1 MKGVVMEEII
11 TQIDKYHQLSILC
24 FTGMIL
30 CGLLTGL
37 IYRKKNIR
45 GVLGYYRRKQK
56 YKKIWMF
63 AILCILCC
71 GTKVVSYA
79 TERNS
84 IEEEVAEPPE
94 EQPEDPEVPEE
105 PENLPPILEKF
116 HIGTD
121 EELLEYV
128 KDSTLISVC
137 IRDEQISFN
146 PFNVILEYHIE
157 GEEWHPIN
165 SQQQIWNNL
174 DDSVFETTYEVGGV
188 EGAENVC
195 EFRLSYIDDAE
206 IAMTLGENVQAE
218 EVEGCEGTYLA
229 KKKVVFDYM
238 PPSYEAVYKDE
249 MGKLISFS
257 EDGLEIVPYYNAA
270 KEVVMD
276 FEVKESYLDLKNTKM
291 KITATDF
298 KGNVIAEEVPKLIEG
313 KFQTSIKA
321 DGHYLLKVHLAD
333 LAGNKTIH
341 EKKFALDH
349 TPPKQ
354 PVITYKTE
362 KGTLLEKILH
372 QLTFGYFSK
381 EKIIASID
389 VEDEISGL
397 KQVTYSYK
405 NIDSEEIFEKTLE
418 TMELPVK
425 LELPYSFK
433 GQVSVQCEDSVGNVS
448 ETFTDIGVI
457 AESEQTHKK
466 ESNAS
471 VEVLTKPSKTSNYYA
486 SDVNLKYSVRDSYSG
501 VKEVQYLAG
510 SFGEE
515 TVSYSEETEIVTNLI
530 TKEYTLSAKDNQK
543 NEIAVGLN
551 FTDNAGY
558 VTTVAKDALPK
569 IHIDTIA
576 PQIRIVYD
584 HYDAENEKYYKKDR
598 VATVFVTEKN
608 FDPEDVRFHISGPNA
623 EIGAW
628 HHEAAADCQA
638 NNQPYH
644 TGHSVNC
651 VWKCNVKF
659 ETDGEYQFGFSCVDL
674 AGNQGDYGTVDEF
687 VIDKT
692 APTIYVDYNNYD
704 VKNEIF
710 YGAPRIAR
718 ITIREKNFYSE
729 NVVIKMSAENEG
741 ISVTVPNVS
750 NWISSGDNHQ
760 AVIAYNFD
768 ARFTFDIAFADL
780 AGNEAEDYPED
791 YFCVDMT
798 NPEIKITEIAD
809 KSANNGIVSPLITVT
824 DTNYEKENTW
834 YELIGWEN
842 GLIEVEKANV
852 LFQNGEVIR
861 IKDFEHVQEAD
872 DLYRLTIGAADLAG
886 NTAEKRISFSV
897 NRFGSV
903 YTLEEETERLAGKGG
918 AYYTNEEKQ
927 LVITETNVDAL
938 EFIEII
944 CSLNGKLRTLVE
956 GKDYIVHKS
965 GEEVGWKQ
973 YRYELQKNNFMED
986 GHYTITI
993 YSEDRAKN
1001 VSDNQSKGKSLSFA
1015 VDKSYPSIVVSG
1027 IKQNGR
1033 YRENSREIL
1042 LNVQDNLSM
1051 VQMTV
1056 ILDGKTT
1063 VYDMETLNA
1072 LKGKVSLTAKA
1083 KNSWQTLDVYA
1094 EDQAGNQTEIK
1105 EITFLITPNLWIQF
1119 YNNKP
1124 LFYGSMITAAL
1135 ITVSAAGCLVYSK
1148 RKRNSSS

>member
-1 MKGVVMEEII
+1 MEEII
-11 TQIDKYHQLSILC
+11 TRIDKYHQLSILC
-24 FTGMIL
+24 FAGMIL
-30 CGLLTGL
+30 CGLITGL

-45 GVLGYYRRKQK
+45 GVLGYYRRKRK
-56 YKKIWMF
+56 YKKIWML

-71 GTKVVSYA
+71 GTEVVAYA
-79 TERNS
+79 AERNS
-84 IEEEVAEPPE
+84 IEEDVTEP
-94 EQPEDPEVPEE
+94 PEDPEVSVE
-105 PENLPPILEKF
+105 PENLPPILEEF
-116 HIGTD
+116 YIGTD
-121 EELLEYV
+121 EELVEYV
-128 KDSTLISVC
+128 KESTLISVC
-137 IRDEQISFN
+137 IKDEQIGFN
-146 PFNVILEYHIE
+146 PCNVILEYRIE
-157 GEEWHPIN
+157 GEEWHPMN
-165 SQQQIWNNL
+165 SQEQIWKNPE
-174 DDSVFETTYEVGGV
+174 DSVFETIYEVGGV
-188 EGAENVC
+188 EGEESVC

-206 IAMTLGENVQAE
+206 NSMIIGENVRAE

-229 KKKVVFDYM
+229 KKKVVFDDM

-249 MGKLISFS
+249 MGKLVSFS

-270 KEVVMD
+270 KEIVMD

-291 KITATDF
+291 KITATDL
-298 KGNVIAEEVPKLIEG
+298 KGNVIAEEAPKLIEG
-313 KFQTSIKA
+313 KFHASIKA
-321 DGHYLLKVHLAD
+321 DGHYRLMVYLED

-341 EKKFALDH
+341 EKKFALDD

-362 KGTLLEKILH
+362 KGTLLERILQ

-397 KQVTYSYK
+397 KEVTYSYK
-405 NIDSEEIFEKTLE
+405 NIDSEEIVAKTLE

-433 GQVSVQCEDSVGNVS
+433 GKVSVQCEDSVGNVS
-448 ETFTDIGVI
+448 ESFTDIGAI

-471 VEVLTKPSKTSNYYA
+471 VEVLTKPSKASNYYA
-486 SDVNLKYSVRDSYSG
+486 GDVKLKYSVQDSYSG
-501 VKEVQYLAG
+501 VKEIQYLAG

-558 VTTVAKDALPK
+558 VTTIAEDALPQ

-584 HYDAENEKYYKKDR
+584 NHDAENEKYYKKER

-608 FDPEDVRFHISGPNA
+608 FDPEDVSFHISGPNT

-638 NNQPYH
+638 DNQPYH
-644 TGHSVNC
+644 TGHSANC

-674 AGNQGDYGTVDEF
+674 AGNQGEYEPVDEF

-692 APTIYVDYNNYD
+692 APTIYVDYNNHD
-704 VKNEIF
+704 AKNEIF
-710 YGAPRIAR
+710 YRAPRIAR
-718 ITIREKNFYSE
+718 ITIQEKNFHSE
-729 NVVIKMSAENEG
+729 NAVIKMSAENEG
-741 ISVTVPNVS
+741 VSVTVPNVS
-750 NWISSGDNHQ
+750 NWTSLGDNHQ
-760 AVIAYNFD
+760 AVIVYD
-768 ARFTFDIAFADL
+768 YDGKFTFDIAFADL

-791 YFCVDMT
+791 YFCIDLT
-798 NPEIKITEIAD
+798 NPEITITEIAD
-809 KSANNGIVSPLITVT
+809 KSANNGMVSPLITVT

-852 LFQNGEVIR
+852 LLQNGELIR
-861 IKDFEHVQEAD
+861 IKDFEHVQESD

-886 NTAEKRISFSV
+886 NTVEQRISFSV

-918 AYYTNEEKQ
+918 AYYTKAEKQ
-927 LVITETNVDAL
+927 LIVTETNVDTL

-956 GKDYIVHKS
+956 GEDYIVHKS

-973 YRYELQKNNFMED
+973 YRYEIHKDNFVED

-1015 VDKSYPSIVVSG
+1015 VDKSAPSIVVSG

-1033 YRENSREIL
+1033 YRENDREIL
-1042 LNVQDNLSM
+1042 LDIQDNLAIA
-1051 VQMTV
+1051 QMTV

-1063 VYDMETLNA
+1063 VYDLETLNE
-1072 LKGKVSLTAKA
+1072 LKGKVSLTAKG
-1083 KNSWQTLDVYA
+1083 KNSWQTLEVYA
-1094 EDQAGNQTEIK
+1094 EDQAGNQAEIK

-1124 LFYGSMITAAL
+1124 LFYGSVIT
-1135 ITVSAAGCLVYSK
+1135 TVFAVVAGVGCLAYSK
-1148 RKRNSSS
+1148 RKRKSSS